1 MALTGRAALVALAGV
16 VPLVLAPGAPTL
28 LAWLLLLA
36 ALVAVDLALAGSAR
50 AIRVVRDPVPTVR
63 LGEPVQVGLV
73 LGNAGR
79 RRVRGLLRD
88 GWSPSAGDTTRRH
101 RIDVPAGQQRRLV
114 TTLLPTRRGDRRTE
128 RVTIRSV
135 GPLGVAARQ
144 ASLPAPGAVRVLPAF
159 PSRRHLPG
167 KLARLRELDGLVSAA
182 VRGRG
187 TEFDSLRDYVDG
199 DDVRSIDWRA
209 TARRHAGRAGV
220 SPVVRTWRP
229 ERDRQL
235 LLVLDTSR
243 TAAARVGD
251 APRLDAAMDAA
262 LLLAALASRAGDR
275 VDLLAMDRRVRA
287 RVEGVGRSSLLP
299 ALVGAM
305 APLEADLVEAD
316 WAAVAAAVLRRLS
329 RRALVVLLSTVDSA
343 AVADELLPVLPLLTL
358 RHQVLL
364 ASVTDPAVDSLAE
377 GRGDAYA
384 VYGAAAAA
392 RAVLE
397 RTAVTAEL
405 QRLGVEVVEGTPE
418 LLPPRLADRY
428 LALKAAGR
436 L

>member
-1 MALTGRAALVALAGV
+1 MALTGRAALLALAGV
-16 VPLVLAPGAPTL
+16 VPVALAPGWATL
-28 LAWLLLLA
+28 LGWALLVLL
-36 ALVAVDLALAGSAR
+36 LVAVDVALAGSPR
-50 AIRVVRDPVPTVR
+50 ALRVQRESSGAVR
-63 LGEPVQVGLV
+63 LGESATARLIVANDGP
-73 LGNAGR
+73 

-88 GWSPSAGDTTRRH
+88 GWPPSAGDTVGRH
-101 RIDVPAGQQRRLV
+101 PIDVPAGQQRRVV
-114 TTLLPTRRGDRRTE
+114 TTLRPTRRGDRRTE
-128 RVTIRSV
+128 RVTVRSL

-144 ASLPAPGAVRVLPAF
+144 GSLPAPGAVRVLPAF
-159 PSRRHLPG
+159 AARRHLPG
-167 KLARLRELDGLVSAA
+167 KLARLRELDGLVSVN
-182 VRGRG
+182 VRGQG
-187 TEFDSLRDYVDG
+187 TEFDSLRDYVEG

-209 TARRHAGRAGV
+209 TARRHAGQPTV

-229 ERDRQL
+229 ERDRRL

-262 LLLAALASRAGDR
+262 LLLGALAARAGDR

-299 ALVGAM
+299 AFVSAM

-316 WAAVAAAVLRRLS
+316 WTAVTAAVLRQLS
-329 RRALVVLLSTVDSA
+329 RRSLVVLLTTVDSA
-343 AVADELLPVLPLLTL
+343 AVADELLPVLPLLTS
-358 RHQVLL
+358 RHQVVV
-364 ASVTDPAVDSLAE
+364 ASVIDPGVEALTAA
-377 GRGDAYA
+377 RGDAYA
-384 VYGAAAAA
+384 VYGAAAAE

-405 QRLGVEVVEGTPE
+405 GRLGVEVVEGSPE
-418 LLPPRLADRY
+418 QLPPRLADRY

>member
-1 MALTGRAALVALAGV
+1 VALTGRAALVALAGV
-16 VPLVLAPGAPTL
+16 VPLVLAPSGLTL
-28 LAWLLLLA
+28 LGWLLVLA
-36 ALVAVDLALAGSAR
+36 ALVAVDLALAGSPR
-50 AIRVVRDPVPTVR
+50 ALRVVREPLPTVR
-63 LGEPVQVGLV
+63 LGEQVQAGLV
-73 LGNAGR
+73 VGNAGR
-79 RRVRGLLRD
+79 RRIRGALRD
-88 GWSPSAGDTTRRH
+88 AWSPSAGDTVRRH
-101 RIDVPAGQQRRLV
+101 PLDVPAGQQRRVV
-114 TTLLPTRRGDRRTE
+114 TTLRPTRRGDRRTE
-128 RVTIRSV
+128 RVTVRSL

-182 VRGRG
+182 VRGQG

-229 ERDRQL
+229 ERDRRV

-299 ALVGAM
+299 ALVSAM

-329 RRALVVLLSTVDSA
+329 RRALVVLLTTVESA
-343 AVADELLPVLPLLTL
+343 AVADELLPVLPLLTA
-358 RHQVLL
+358 RHQVVV
-364 ASVTDPAVDSLAE
+364 ASVTDPGVDALAG

-384 VYGAAAAA
+384 VYGSAAAE

-405 QRLGVEVVEGTPE
+405 ERLGVEVVEGTPE
-418 LLPPRLADRY
+418 ELPPRLADRY

>member
-1 MALTGRAALVALAGV
+1 VALSGRAALVALAGI
-16 VPLVLAPGAPTL
+16 VPLVLAPGALTL
-28 LAWLLLLA
+28 LGWLLLLVV
-36 ALVAVDLALAGSAR
+36 LVSVDLALAGSPR
-50 AIRVVRDPVPTVR
+50 GLRVVREPVPTVR
-63 LGEPVQVGLV
+63 LGEEVRAALV
-73 LGNAGR
+73 VGNAGL

-88 GWSPSAGDTTRRH
+88 GWSPSAGAAVSRH
-101 RIDVPAGQQRRLV
+101 RIDVPAGQQRRVV
-114 TTLLPTRRGDRRTE
+114 TTLRPTRRGDRRTE
-128 RVTIRSV
+128 RVTVRSF

-144 ASLPAPGAVRVLPAF
+144 ASLPTPGAVRVLPAF
-159 PSRRHLPG
+159 AARRHLPG

-182 VRGRG
+182 VRGQG

-209 TARRHAGRAGV
+209 TARRHAGQPAV

-229 ERDRQL
+229 ERDRRL

-262 LLLAALASRAGDR
+262 LLLAVLAARAGDR

-299 ALVGAM
+299 AFVSAM

-316 WAAVAAAVLRRLS
+316 WAAVGAAVLRQLS
-329 RRALVVLLSTVDSA
+329 RRALVVLLTTVDSA
-343 AVADELLPVLPLLTL
+343 AVTDELLPVLPLLTA
-358 RHQVLL
+358 RHQVVI
-364 ASVTDPAVDSLAE
+364 ASVTDPGIDALARA
-377 GRGDAYA
+377 RGDAYA
-384 VYGAAAAA
+384 VYGAAAAE

-397 RTAVTAEL
+397 RTAVIAEL
-405 QRLGVEVVEGTPE
+405 QRLGVDVVEGPPE
-418 LLPPRLADRY
+418 QLPPRLADRY

>member
-1 MALTGRAALVALAGV
+1 MALTARAALVALAGV
-16 VPLVLAPGAPTL
+16 VPIVLAPSGLTV

-36 ALVAVDLALAGSAR
+36 VLVGVDLALAGSPRALRVAR
-50 AIRVVRDPVPTVR
+50 EPLPTVR
-63 LGEPVQVGLV
+63 LGEEVRAALV
-73 LGNAGR
+73 IGNAGR
-79 RRVRGLLRD
+79 RRARGALRD
-88 GWSPSAGDTTRRH
+88 GWSPSAGDTVPRH
-101 RIDVPAGQQRRLV
+101 RLDVPAGQQRRVV
-114 TTLLPTRRGDRRTE
+114 TTLRPTRRGDRRTE
-128 RVTIRSV
+128 RVTVRSL
-135 GPLGVAARQ
+135 GPLGVAGRQ

-159 PSRRHLPG
+159 AARRHLPG
-167 KLARLRELDGLVSAA
+167 KLARLRELDGLVSVN
-182 VRGRG
+182 VRGQG
-187 TEFDSLRDYVDG
+187 TEFDSLRDYVEG

-209 TARRHAGRAGV
+209 TARRHAGQPAV

-229 ERDRQL
+229 ERDRRL

-262 LLLAALASRAGDR
+262 LLLGALASRAGDR

-287 RVEGVGRSSLLP
+287 RVGGVGRSSLLP
-299 ALVGAM
+299 AFVSAM

-316 WAAVAAAVLRRLS
+316 WSAVAGAVLRQLS
-329 RRALVVLLSTVDSA
+329 RRALVVLLTTVDSA
-343 AVADELLPVLPLLTL
+343 AVADELLPVLPLLTA
-358 RHQVLL
+358 RHQVVV
-364 ASVTDPAVDSLAE
+364 ASVTDPGVDALAR

-384 VYGAAAAA
+384 VYGAAAAE

-405 QRLGVEVVEGTPE
+405 ERLGVEVVAGTPE
-418 LLPPRLADRY
+418 QLPPRLADRY